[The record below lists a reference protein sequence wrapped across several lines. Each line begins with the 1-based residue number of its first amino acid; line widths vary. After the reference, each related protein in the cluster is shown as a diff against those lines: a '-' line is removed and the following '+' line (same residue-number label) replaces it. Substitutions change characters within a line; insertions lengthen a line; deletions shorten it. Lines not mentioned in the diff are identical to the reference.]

1 MARKK
6 QTKKLDKKNLPE
18 PEVFWV
24 DGKPV
29 MTNGWVDGS
38 RVLVRQQP
46 SSDKPFKDVA
56 RVRAE
61 NARIQLARRT

>member
-6 QTKKLDKKNLPE
+6 QIEKLDKKNLPE

-29 MTNGWVDGS
+29 MTDGWIDGS
-38 RVLVRQQP
+38 RVIVRQQP
-46 SSDKPFKDVA
+46 SSA
-56 RVRAE
+56 RPVEYLNQVRAD
-61 NARIQLARRT
+61 NVRKQLTRRT

>member
-6 QTKKLDKKNLPE
+6 QIEKTDKKDLPE

-38 RVLVRQQP
+38 RFIVREQP
-46 SSDKPFKDVA
+46 SSA
-56 RVRAE
+56 RPVEYVNQVSAD
-61 NARIQLARRT
+61 NARKQLSRRT